1 MTLVSCGI
9 LQTLLGVF
17 SNKIRGLLIWL
28 ITYELHNYGML
39 SKCLKSYSFELMH
52 CDSFL
57 KCTCSKR
64 SKVASCSWAKS
75 LN

>member
-57 KCTCSKR
+57 SVHAAKDQR
-64 SKVASCSWAKS
+64 LPVAHGLKV
-75 LN
+75 